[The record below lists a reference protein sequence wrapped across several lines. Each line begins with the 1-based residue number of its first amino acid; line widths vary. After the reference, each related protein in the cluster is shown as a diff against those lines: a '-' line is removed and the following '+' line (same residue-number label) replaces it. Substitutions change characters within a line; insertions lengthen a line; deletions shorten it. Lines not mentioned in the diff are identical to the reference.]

1 MRSNSEKK
9 RRHDFFLFLSK
20 YKNMGENRGYEREE
34 IYSKVV
40 KAGKRTYYLD
50 VRTTR
55 AEDHYLTITESRRQ
69 NNSDGSS
76 FVKKHKIFLYK
87 EDFENFREGLDD
99 VLKFIEDKQ
108 GPPPSREA
116 YEEQR
121 TEENDLK
128 PSSSDDD
135 FTQIEF
141 EDL

>member
-1 MRSNSEKK
+1 
-9 RRHDFFLFLSK
+9 
-20 YKNMGENRGYEREE
+20 MGENREYEREE

-121 TEENDLK
+121 TEENDPK

>member
-9 RRHDFFLFLSK
+9 SRHEFFLFLSK
-20 YKNMGENRGYEREE
+20 NTIMEDNRGYDREE

-40 KAGKRTYYLD
+40 KAGKRTYYFD

-69 NNSDGSS
+69 NNADGSS

-87 EDFENFREGLDD
+87 EDFENFRDSLDD

-116 YEEQR
+116 YEER
-121 TEENDLK
+121 RAEEK
-128 PSSSDDD
+128 ESKSSSDDD